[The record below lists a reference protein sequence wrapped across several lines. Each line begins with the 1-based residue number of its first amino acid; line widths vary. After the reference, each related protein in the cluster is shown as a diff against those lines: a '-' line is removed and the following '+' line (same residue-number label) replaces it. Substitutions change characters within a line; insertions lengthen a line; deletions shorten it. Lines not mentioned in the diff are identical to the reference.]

1 MSDSSSSA
9 TRKLEKIVIPV
20 ATDERCWF
28 KCKQSNAGRVRGSD
42 PKCRMLCYYS
52 NKIPSLPINPPEEL
66 ISSLQA
72 NPANT
77 STPQSQ
83 QTISPSTSN
92 QTITDELEEKRAK
105 LIERYTIPALRG
117 SFIYFAIGKPAV
129 SRHLAS
135 MRRLHSV
142 EHNWIYEKLKE
153 ESDDQSEW
161 ETVPKRP
168 VEQTN
173 RGLMVLSYHRDYEKT
188 INISYSLASII
199 TSIHLH
205 FERLYKPTYQILSK
219 LPTSISNLSQ
229 PPSPNDHPS
238 QFALLIRLY
247 NKPIL
252 SDSIQL
258 INRSVESVTEV
269 MNRLVVKYQSKLEDQ
284 KRDPPNRGNPPASR
298 S

>member
-1 MSDSSSSA
+1 MTDSSSST
-9 TRKLEKIVIPV
+9 TRKPEKIVIPV
-20 ATDERCWF
+20 STDERCWF
-28 KCKQSNAGRVRGSD
+28 KCKQTNAGRVRGSD
-42 PKCRMLCYYS
+42 PRCRMLCYYS
-52 NKIPSLPINPPEEL
+52 NKIPSLPINPPADL
-66 ISSLQA
+66 ISNVQTNAA
-72 NPANT
+72 NPSGSQSHQTVLPQT
-77 STPQSQ
+77 ST
-83 QTISPSTSN
+83 
-92 QTITDELEEKRAK
+92 QTITDELEDKRAK

-153 ESDDQSEW
+153 ESEDPSEW

-188 INISYSLASII
+188 INISYSLASIF

-205 FERLYKPTYQILSK
+205 FERLYSPTYRIISK

-229 PPSPNDHPS
+229 QSSSNDHS
-238 QFALLIRLY
+238 NQFALLI
-247 NKPIL
+247 
-252 SDSIQL
+252 
-258 INRSVESVTEV
+258 
-269 MNRLVVKYQSKLEDQ
+269 
-284 KRDPPNRGNPPASR
+284 
-298 S
+298 